1 MSDQVEEHSK
11 KSDSVQETP
20 AEGNVSPAKDC
31 SVKQKQL
38 HRVEKQLKNLI
49 FQNPGP
55 WMAEFNPATR
65 EQKKKMNMSQ
75 MKQVFFSKPKV
86 TKKYDKHGRLLCNNF
101 DLCDCLEESC
111 QGCFYSCPKC
121 NSKKCGPICRSNRK
135 WVYDTIE
142 TETGDVISSLPF
154 SVPD

>member
-1 MSDQVEEHSK
+1 Q
-11 KSDSVQETP
+11 
-20 AEGNVSPAKDC
+20 
-31 SVKQKQL
+31 
-38 HRVEKQLKNLI
+38 RVEKQLKTLI

-55 WMAEFNPATR
+55 WMAEFNPAAR

-75 MKQVFFSKPKV
+75 MKQFFFNKPKV
-86 TKKYDKHGRLLCNNF
+86 KKKYDKCGRLLCNNF

-111 QGCFYSCPKC
+111 QGCFYPCPKC
-121 NSKKCGPICRSNRK
+121 NSKKCGPICRCNRK
-135 WVYDTIE
+135 WVYGTIE

>member
-1 MSDQVEEHSK
+1 MSDQVEEHGK
-11 KSDSVQETP
+11 KSDSAQETS
-20 AEGNVSPAKDC
+20 AEGNVSPAKDF

-38 HRVEKQLKNLI
+38 QRVEKQLKNLI

-55 WMAEFNPATR
+55 WMAEFNPAAR

-75 MKQVFFSKPKV
+75 MKQGFFSKPKV
-86 TKKYDKHGRLLCNNF
+86 KKKYDKHGRLLCNNF

-111 QGCFYSCPKC
+111 QGCFYPCPKC
-121 NSKKCGPICRSNRK
+121 NSKKCGPICRCNRE
-135 WVYDTIE
+135 WVYGTIE